1 MDEKPLVSV
10 IMNCH
15 NGDRFLKEAIDSIYN
30 QFYQNWEIIF
40 WDNVSTDT
48 SSSIVALYDHRI
60 KYFLADKKTSLG
72 EARNLALDKVNG
84 KYICFLDCDD
94 IYLPN
99 KLEKQV
105 TMMEENNYPLAY
117 GSALIIDEN
126 NNKIRKFVAKN
137 NSGFNF
143 KNLLNY
149 YEINM
154 QSVILR
160 KTYLDD
166 KGLNFQ
172 TNFQYNPDYN
182 LFMQISAENEIGVE
196 KECIVKYRVLDNS
209 LSSTTLNLVG
219 PEVRLTLKGLLK
231 SYPYI
236 ETKFKKEFNQAYGK
250 SIYYDSIAA
259 IHVNDFRKAR
269 KLLSKLISSTP
280 ASSLGL
286 KYLGLFIILL
296 LPLPSKL
303 VLKFLNRNV

>member
-1 MDEKPLVSV
+1 MDVKPLVSV

-15 NGDRFLKEAIDSIYN
+15 NGDRFLKEAIDSVYSQI
-30 QFYQNWEIIF
+30 YQNWEIIF
-40 WDNVSTDT
+40 WDNVSTDK
-48 SSSIVALYDHRI
+48 SASIVALYDHKV
-60 KYFLADKKTSLG
+60 KYFLADEKTSLG
-72 EARNLALDKVNG
+72 EARNLALNKAIG

-105 TMMEENNYPLAY
+105 NMMEESNYPLAY

-126 NNKIRKFVAKN
+126 NNKIKKFTAKN
-137 NSGFNF
+137 KSGFNF
-143 KNLLNY
+143 NNLLNY

-166 KGLNFQ
+166 KNLNFQ

-182 LFMQISAENEIGVE
+182 LFMQICAENEIGVE

-219 PEVRLTLKGLLK
+219 PEIRLTLDSLLT

-236 ETKFKKEFNQAYGK
+236 EKKFKKELNQAYGK
-250 SIYYDSIAA
+250 SLYYDSIAA
-259 IHVNDFRKAR
+259 IHEKDFKRAQI
-269 KLLSKLISSTP
+269 LLKKLISTTP
-280 ASSLGL
+280 VSVL
-286 KYLGLFIILL
+286 KFMYMGLFLILF
-296 LPLPSKL
+296 LPLPSKI